1 MKLRILDWKKKVKRY
16 PMPRTGFEPVISA
29 LLVLRLSQL
38 GHQGKEL
45 QESGNM
51 KLYQLKQ
58 SMNLYGKKL
67 KK

>member
-1 MKLRILDWKKKVKRY
+1 
-16 PMPRTGFEPVISA
+16 MPRTGFEPVISA